1 MEDADDEDKALA
13 ERLFAE
19 VEQAGAPVTIALPAL
34 LHIKPDLRDEVVRKV
49 ADDVTSGNRG
59 RARAA
64 AHGIY
69 LWTEHAR
76 QGGIAPP
83 PGHLLD
89 KLINRSLSRN
99 PAALDSVLSGLR
111 DLLHYYP
118 KVFSE
123 RQLDAVDASLE
134 DLLEDTKLHAHGAP
148 DRESQ
153 LSAPLLIA
161 WKPDLRWRAAQL
173 AYRLSRAYASRD
185 DVSPPDILRRWK
197 QACREDTLPEV
208 RAAWKL

>member
-1 MEDADDEDKALA
+1 MLSEVVLPRMEDADDEDKALA

-59 RARAA
+59 CARAA

-111 DLLHYYP
+111 DLLHTTRRYSANGNLTP
-118 KVFSE
+118 
-123 RQLDAVDASLE
+123 
-134 DLLEDTKLHAHGAP
+134 
-148 DRESQ
+148 
-153 LSAPLLIA
+153 SAP
-161 WKPDLRWRAAQL
+161 PWRIF
-173 AYRLSRAYASRD
+173 S
-185 DVSPPDILRRWK
+185 K
-197 QACREDTLPEV
+197 TLNFTHTAPQIEKANYPH
-208 RAAWKL
+208 RC